1 MSRGVKKTYKEEK
14 IMLGIV
20 IDIAVIITDIVLIAV
35 LLRRWKK

>member
-1 MSRGVKKTYKEEK
+1 MSRGVKKHIRRKK

-20 IDIAVIITDIVLIAV
+20 IDTAVIITDIVLIAV